1 MIEESTYRD
10 RDSNSNIVNYEENIA
25 KILDRAVN
33 LFKKTNLNELA
44 SKWDRILQTY
54 NSKKQG

>member
-1 MIEESTYRD
+1 MIEESTH
-10 RDSNSNIVNYEENIA
+10 RDSNSNIVKYEENIA

-33 LFKKTNLNELA
+33 LFKRTNLDELA
-44 SKWDRILQTY
+44 NKWDRILKTY

>member
-1 MIEESTYRD
+1 MIEESTFKGHD
-10 RDSNSNIVNYEENIA
+10 INVANYEENIA

-44 SKWDRILQTY
+44 DKWDRILKTY
-54 NSKKQG
+54 DSKKRG